1 MAAIIYA
8 LGQALHCRSSV
19 IINGLVRIEGE
30 ENKALSK
37 AEKKKKKKK
46 KTPLEK
52 KEQKKKKNIDCGIS
66 KSSYYFQI
74 DHVYICEKTPCLTS
88 R

>member
-37 AEKKKKKKK
+37 AEKKEKKKKKKKK

-52 KEQKKKKNIDCGIS
+52 KNKKKK
-66 KSSYYFQI
+66 KKHRLWY
-74 DHVYICEKTPCLTS
+74 K
-88 R
+88 